1 MFSNTGK
8 ERVPTF
14 MMTKGCLL
22 LHGFTGCRHDLE
34 PLRRLLLRLGY
45 QVSAPV
51 LKGHEAD
58 AAALGKSCR
67 QDWLACAQAALD
79 ELRGRCEK
87 VVVVGFS
94 MGGLLAAN
102 LCRHNEVDGIVFI
115 NTPVYYWGLGRVFRD
130 LCRNF
135 RGSVRR
141 YGGALKGTPFH
152 ALWEF
157 QMLLSGTKPVF
168 RTIQCRSLVL
178 QSVHDD
184 VVDPKSAEYIF
195 TRLQGD
201 KEMNEIAQGDHVAL
215 LGAGSAQTCTFVRKF
230 LVSF

>member
-1 MFSNTGK
+1 MK
-8 ERVPTF
+8 A
-14 MMTKGCLL
+14 KGCLL

-34 PLRRLLLRLGY
+34 PLRELLVRLGY

-58 AAALGKSCR
+58 APALGKARR
-67 QDWLACAQAALD
+67 QDWMDCAQAALD
-79 ELRGRCEK
+79 ELHGRCRQ
-87 VVVVGFS
+87 VFVVGFS

-102 LCRHNEVDGIVFI
+102 LCEHNEVDGLVFI

-130 LCRNF
+130 LCANF
-135 RGSVRR
+135 KGSFGK
-141 YGGALKGTPFH
+141 YSGALLHTPFH

-168 RTIQCRSLVL
+168 RTIRCRSLVL
-178 QSVHDD
+178 QSVNDD

-195 TRLQGD
+195 ARLRGE
-201 KEMNEIAQGDHVAL
+201 KEMDKISRGDHVVL
-215 LGAGSAQTCTFVRKF
+215 LSAGSAQACSCVRRF
-230 LVSF
+230 LLDF